1 MNETLFVPLSDTSLC
16 CHVFGS
22 GDKDIVMVHGN
33 GEDYTVFQQIIP
45 DLVKD
50 YRIIA
55 IDSRGHGLSPFGR
68 KRLTYNRMA
77 EDTFYAIKMLRLNKP
92 HFIGFS
98 DGGIIGLIL
107 AVNYPH
113 LIDRYVICGANLNP
127 MGLKNKVLATLN
139 KDYLKYLSKGVFSDE
154 DYKNARH
161 YRLMVQEPMILP
173 KSLGK
178 IQDPVLILAGDR
190 DIVKESHTNLI
201 ARSIPNSHI
210 HIVEDCGHFVF
221 NKKPEEA
228 LKVIHKFFSEKR

>member
-1 MNETLFVPLSDTSLC
+1 MNETLFVPLSDTSIC
-16 CHVFGS
+16 CHIFGE
-22 GDKDIVMVHGN
+22 GKKDIVMVHGN
-33 GEDYTVFQQIIP
+33 GEDYTVFDKIIP

-77 EDTFYAIKMLRLNKP
+77 EDTFYVIKMLRLQKP

-107 AVNYPH
+107 AINYPH
-113 LIDRYVICGANLNP
+113 LVDRYVICGANLNP
-127 MGLKNKVLATLN
+127 FGLKQSVLNVLN
-139 KDYLKYLSKGVFSDE
+139 RDYMKYLAKGVFSDE
-154 DYKNARH
+154 DYKNARY

-173 KSLGK
+173 KKLEK

-201 ARSIPNSHI
+201 ARSIPNSLI
-210 HIVEDCGHFVF
+210 SIVEDCGHFVF

-228 LKVIHKFFSEKR
+228 LKAMRKFFMEKR